1 MVSDFQDPEWSSLGV
16 SVKLNYSIFQVL
28 SGINYTF
35 RSVVISDGEN
45 VKVIS
50 YIPENL
56 KNVPKFSIFLRTM
69 NALEVNGLSKVSYED
84 MNDKN
89 MEFLKRLVNLDGVI
103 ITKVFSNNAGFHI
116 HCKFPSFLKPEISQM
131 MIEAC
136 TSIPEL
142 QIEHLTDL
150 KRFDTFFIREI
161 DGEVYRMEVQLSS
174 DDVKECEGE
183 IEADNLRMDRVIL
196 IGKLSCNSVPKY
208 LTMEKNIGCLEKYQL
223 NGSLAAVLLRMVR
236 EDVLTYKRS
245 IRIENGKIALE
256 IVTTKNNVN
265 TILNVISDV
274 DKDNIEILS
283 INKVQ

>member
-1 MVSDFQDPEWSSLGV
+1 
-16 SVKLNYSIFQVL
+16 
-28 SGINYTF
+28 
-35 RSVVISDGEN
+35 
-45 VKVIS
+45 
-50 YIPENL
+50 
-56 KNVPKFSIFLRTM
+56 
-69 NALEVNGLSKVSYED
+69 
-84 MNDKN
+84 
-89 MEFLKRLVNLDGVI
+89 
-103 ITKVFSNNAGFHI
+103 
-116 HCKFPSFLKPEISQM
+116 
-131 MIEAC
+131 
-136 TSIPEL
+136 
-142 QIEHLTDL
+142 
-150 KRFDTFFIREI
+150 
-161 DGEVYRMEVQLSS
+161 MEVQLSS